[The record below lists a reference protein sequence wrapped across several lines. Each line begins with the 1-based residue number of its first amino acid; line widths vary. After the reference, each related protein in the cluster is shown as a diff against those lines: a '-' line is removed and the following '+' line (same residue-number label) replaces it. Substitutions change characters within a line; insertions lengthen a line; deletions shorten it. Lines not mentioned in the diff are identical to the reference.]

1 MEKKI
6 VETENVIHIG
16 RLVEQEF
23 REQGRSAT
31 WLAKRIH
38 CTRTNIYK
46 IFEKENMDVYQLREI
61 SLALGVDFF
70 RILSEKTFEK

>member
-61 SLALGVDFF
+61 SIALGVDFF
-70 RILSEKTFEK
+70 KILSEKTFEK

>member
-46 IFEKENMDVYQLREI
+46 IFAKENMDVYQLREI

>member
-61 SLALGVDFF
+61 SIALGVDFF
-70 RILSEKTFEK
+70 KVLSEKTFEK